1 MSDSGA
7 SSGVDEFDYHLSS
20 LTVGQFR
27 QEIEV
32 NNRQLQMVNFEW
44 F

>member
-7 SSGVDEFDYHLSS
+7 SSGIDEIDYHLSS
-20 LTVGQFR
+20 LTVGEFR
-27 QEIEV
+27 QAIETD
-32 NNRQLQMVNFEW
+32 NQQLQMVNFGL